1 MAEELTSNATADFAR
16 LLESAR
22 ELPSFKFREDD
33 LPLLVETGG
42 GELVKVPQRMAGKAA
57 RRGLSPLT
65 GESLAQRARGARIE
79 EEQAGIIPAIVAG
92 TEEAL
97 STATFGATDAAMMGL
112 AALAGTSRED
122 YLRAREERQEGS
134 PIASGIGTAVGLIA
148 PAIATGGLSGVAEA
162 GVVGARAAARTAG
175 RVGVGGVME
184 VGQLAAKKAAE
195 LGARLAPG
203 VASAE
208 ELSAAFRAARAAGT
222 AAPGVRAVAA
232 TALRTGAERFAAGAI
247 EGGLWGV
254 GEGVRETVLGKSDDL
269 AAAVASHVGTDALLF
284 GSLGGGLGIFE
295 SALPGVM
302 QGARKVADRVY
313 DAAPVFGR
321 QALARK
327 WAAEP
332 FKTGVLAETA
342 EELLAQR
349 ERLVALDERFGTVL
363 DSLSTKSADAV
374 RAAASHV
381 DAIEQLAGAR
391 KGLLDTVLGAPAEVR
406 DEILQNAGAALSFE
420 ARAKGAIEQLVG
432 ATPDRLQAAFSRGA
446 ALDVLMAG
454 DKKALGRVLE
464 MKSDT
469 LAKALDNVEEI
480 AALDAVTGGRATQTI
495 ARMQPDAAAWY
506 IDRAGQIA
514 ELENAIPGYWQS
526 FRAMTE
532 GADNR
537 FAVAQ
542 ADDILNNWRLSLTNP
557 NERSRVLRQTIEQ
570 KAAEIDAGEKL
581 GQQLYQLSKAAE
593 EDFLEIGAIGGPPTL
608 EGVQAAIAG
617 VAADAEALAN
627 KLADPVLYSPKL
639 AKEFRQTSDAIRRD
653 FVGVTE
659 EEIEKGLTSDVD
671 RYMADPRAA
680 FERLKD
686 QRKLLG
692 EAIRKRESSWLSLN
706 TLEKDSVEEMRGLY
720 RSMSATL
727 HDPTIFGEAA
737 TVRQMADDAFRQWK
751 QATADGGLF
760 DKKFRESIYN
770 AATQQEERVLARTKV
785 NTWLNQIGDARELA
799 SVTAELGDNA
809 TAWNAVS
816 SSFINLVETAEKILP
831 KAAKTT
837 VEVDS
842 AALQSLAR
850 RTMDATAELE
860 RRGYVTR
867 VMNQMRLH
875 VEGGGMNLAGLPVG
889 LGTMGG
895 FPHGVATAG
904 TTGVTVL
911 PGLGGMAPEVAAA
924 ATAAETAAAA
934 AAGPAGAVAA
944 RGLRSLLSIPTQQR
958 QVVARVRGM
967 VALENMGR
975 NLATGIEDGARW
987 LVGRATG
994 SKALGFEA
1002 ARAVGGA
1009 PKKTRPPSARERRE
1023 LEKQADEMIREANRL
1038 AGNPDAL
1045 AERIEQQGGFVG
1057 RELPQ
1062 TAAAVSD
1069 LMRRAAGVYARAAP
1083 VPDGQPLDKWQ
1094 PSAADR
1100 ASIRRVAAVV
1110 SNPLEL
1116 YSRALDGTIT
1126 SAEVAAVSEV
1136 MPDVVARM
1144 RAAAQAHV
1152 EAAKLD
1158 GRTISEQRRL
1168 GIETLLGYPLTRG
1181 RTAPSVQR
1189 TQGVFGA
1196 ARSGRSEKPSDGMAQ
1211 PLPGA
1216 AKVTLGN
1223 RYETPQQAA
1232 ANR

>member
-1 MAEELTSNATADFAR
+1 MAEELSQGVVDFAR

-33 LPLLVETGG
+33 LPVLVQTGG
-42 GELVKVPQRMAGKAA
+42 GELVKIPQRMAGKAA
-57 RRGLSPLT
+57 RRGLTPLE
-65 GESLAQRARGARIE
+65 GEQLAQRARGARIE

-148 PAIATGGLSGVAEA
+148 PAIATGGLSGAA
-162 GVVGARAAARTAG
+162 GAGATGARAAARTAG

-195 LGARLAPG
+195 LGARIAPG

-208 ELSAAFRAARAAGT
+208 ELSAAFRAARATGA
-222 AAPGVRAVAA
+222 AAPGVRAVAE
-232 TALRTGAERFAAGAI
+232 TALRTGAERFAAGAV
-247 EGGLWGV
+247 EGALWGA
-254 GEGVRETVLGKSDDL
+254 GEGVREAVLGKSEDV
-269 AAAVASHVGTDALLF
+269 AASVLSHIGTDALLF
-284 GSLGGGLGIFE
+284 GSLGGGLGVFE
-295 SALPGVM
+295 AALPATL
-302 QGARKVADRVY
+302 QGARKIANQVY

-374 RAAASHV
+374 RAASSHV
-381 DAIEQLAGAR
+381 DAVEQLAGAR
-391 KGLLDTVLGAPAEVR
+391 KGILDAVLGAPAEVR
-406 DEILQNAGAALSFE
+406 DEILQNAGAALAFE
-420 ARAKGAIEQLVG
+420 TRAKGAIEQLV
-432 ATPDRLQAAFSRGA
+432 ASTPDRLQAAFSRGA
-446 ALDVLMAG
+446 ALDVLIAG

-464 MKSDT
+464 LKGDT
-469 LAKALDNVEEI
+469 LAQALDNVEGI
-480 AALDAVTGGRATQTI
+480 AALDMVTSGRATQTI

-570 KAAEIDAGEKL
+570 KTAEITSGEEL
-581 GQQLYQLSKAAE
+581 GQKLYQLSKAAE
-593 EDFLEIGAIGGPPTL
+593 EEFLEVGAIGGPPTL
-608 EGVQAAIAG
+608 EGVQTSIFD
-617 VAADAEALAN
+617 VAAEAEELAK
-627 KLADPVLYSPKL
+627 KLSDPVLYSPKI
-639 AKEFRQTSDAIRRD
+639 AKEFQATADSLRRD
-653 FVGVTE
+653 FAGVFTE
-659 EEIEKGLTSDVD
+659 KEIEKGLTSDFEKF
-671 RYMADPRAA
+671 MQEPRAA

-686 QRKLLG
+686 YRKNLG
-692 EAIRKRESSWLSLN
+692 ETIRKREASWLSLS
-706 TLEKDSVEEMRGLY
+706 TLEKDAVEEMRGLY
-720 RSMSATL
+720 RSMSGRL
-727 HDPTIFGEAA
+727 HDAAVFGEAA

-760 DKKFRESIYN
+760 DKKFRESVYN
-770 AATQQEERVLARTKV
+770 AATQAEERVLARTKV

-799 SVTAELGDNA
+799 SVMAELGDNA
-809 TAWNAVS
+809 SAWNAVS
-816 SSFINLVETAEKILP
+816 SAFINLVETAEKILP

-842 AALQSLAR
+842 AALQSLAQ

-860 RRGYVTR
+860 RRGYITR

-904 TTGVTVL
+904 TTGVSVL
-911 PGLGGMAPEVAAA
+911 PGLGGVTPEISAAA
-924 ATAAETAAAA
+924 SAAETAAAA
-934 AAGPAGAVAA
+934 TAGPAGAVAA
-944 RGLRSLLSIPTQQR
+944 RGLRTLLSIPTQQR

-994 SKALGFEA
+994 NNALTFEAYQALGGEQ
-1002 ARAVGGA
+1002 
-1009 PKKTRPPSARERRE
+1009 KKTRQPSARERQE
-1023 LEKQADEMIREANRL
+1023 LERRADEMIREANRL
-1038 AGNPDAL
+1038 HSSPDAM
-1045 AERIEQQGGFVG
+1045 ADRIEQQGGFVA

-1062 TAAAVSD
+1062 TAGAVAE

-1083 VPDGQPLDKWQ
+1083 VPDGQPLDQWQ
-1094 PSAADR
+1094 PSATDR
-1100 ASIRRVAAVV
+1100 AAIRRVSTVL

-1116 YSRALDGTIT
+1116 YSRALDGTLMRE
-1126 SAEVAAVSEV
+1126 EVAAVSEV
-1136 MPDVVARM
+1136 MPDVVMRM

-1152 EAAKLD
+1152 EAAKIE
-1158 GRTISEQRRL
+1158 GRAIPEQRRL

-1181 RTAPSVQR
+1181 GTSPSVQK
-1189 TQGVFGA
+1189 TQQTFGA
-1196 ARSGRSEKPSDGMAQ
+1196 SRAGRSERPTEGMVQ

-1216 AKVTLGN
+1216 AKVTLGS